1 MGYTNVIDPGA
12 RTITRAATPTQV
24 TLPGGKV
31 VPLFGGYVPQ
41 ATAHGSIPKLLIPK
55 SGSGEAIS
63 ADVIESLARTGEY
76 HGIIGGTEVTFT
88 PSRLGQAYQAANE
101 GTALYFSSTPM
112 GKVVAAGPKAM
123 AKPGK
128 GYAEQY
134 FFLEAGDATDKF
146 MGRAAFGATGQDP
159 AIMVYAEADGPIT
172 RVVEADGSV
181 KYYQNGFE
189 MEKGIR
195 SRGQIPPAERVA
207 AGGIRSGNVYES
219 SSVVAPSF
227 RQRLE
232 ANVKAIGDLFTA
244 REAGKF
250 SYTSPGDL
258 DAFRVD
264 PTKGDLTP
272 AVREHIANRI
282 EADQQAAGA
291 AFDAE
296 VASGSATPEMRQ
308 ARLSEAYDGTIDAIA
323 EEQGLIS
330 RAIDAQAEIDAM
342 ARTARTEAERIAVS
356 EARARL
362 AEGGAR
368 YTGARLGPP
377 RVPGEIPGFR
387 TPPPPEDETDLRTPP
402 GVPDLRTPPPPPED
416 VPDLRTPPPPED
428 VPDTPFRLSRLRLKQ
443 PDPVQV
449 HPDDPD
455 KGPYPRLIRHVETE
469 DVITDLDTGLSTV
482 QLKETESSPQVVQW
496 DNTPPVYQTRFSG
509 NQRIVADGTTLKA
522 APVKTRHKNV
532 HKRPHPYQRLRRAIR
547 RSQGAR
553 S

>member
-1 MGYTNVIDPGA
+1 M
-12 RTITRAATPTQV
+12 
-24 TLPGGKV
+24 
-31 VPLFGGYVPQ
+31 PQ
-41 ATAHGSIPKLLIPK
+41 ATAHGSIPKLLIPR

-112 GKVVAAGPKAM
+112 GKVVASGPEAI

-181 KYYQNGFE
+181 KYYRNGFE
-189 MEKGIR
+189 MGKGIR
-195 SRGQIPPAERVA
+195 SRGQMPPTERVA
-207 AGGIRSGNVYES
+207 AGGIRSGNIYES

-250 SYTSPGDL
+250 SYNSPEDL

-264 PTKGDLTP
+264 PTKGDLSP

-282 EADQQAAGA
+282 EADQQAPGA

-308 ARLSEAYDGTIDAIA
+308 AQMDTAYRDTISAII
-323 EEQGLIS
+323 EEQELVS
-330 RAIDAQAEIDAM
+330 RAIQAQAEIDAM
-342 ARTARTEAERIAVS
+342 ARTARTEAERIAVL
-356 EARARL
+356 EARAKL
-362 AEGGAR
+362 AEGCAS
-368 YTGARLGPP
+368 YAGARLGAP
-377 RVPGEIPGFR
+377 RVPGEMPDFR
-387 TPPPPEDETDLRTPP
+387 TPPPPEDMA
-402 GVPDLRTPPPPPED
+402 
-416 VPDLRTPPPPED
+416 
-428 VPDTPFRLSRLRLKQ
+428 S
-443 PDPVQV
+443 
-449 HPDDPD
+449 
-455 KGPYPRLIRHVETE
+455 
-469 DVITDLDTGLSTV
+469 
-482 QLKETESSPQVVQW
+482 
-496 DNTPPVYQTRFSG
+496 
-509 NQRIVADGTTLKA
+509 
-522 APVKTRHKNV
+522 
-532 HKRPHPYQRLRRAIR
+532 
-547 RSQGAR
+547 
-553 S
+553 